1 MISIVIPA
9 YNEAERLE
17 RNIETLIDFL
27 EKNFKEFE
35 IIIAEDGST
44 DGTDTIAKTLSERY
58 KFIHHL
64 HSDERIG
71 KGKAV
76 LSGIKKAKG
85 DIVVYMDADLS
96 TDLSHL
102 RDVVN
107 AVENGYDIAIGSRL
121 LRESNTSRPFTRDFP
136 SKVYNL
142 LVRILLKSK
151 IHDHQCGFKA
161 FRKESILKI
170 ADRAK
175 DSHWFWD
182 TEILVLAQREGMR
195 IKEVPVTWTHYR
207 DGTVSVFKTS
217 LYLLSNLIRYSERLF
232 LYISIITALLIFLGL
247 FIFVSPEKLLVSF
260 VQLDPRYVGF
270 ALAIYPLS
278 FILRG
283 IRYELLMREI
293 GGNLGIG
300 YAFMATS
307 ISQSLN
313 VITPIR
319 IGDLGRAYVYARKG
333 VTYQKSFSGL
343 AGERIYDIIAI
354 LIIAFTGMVFVGA
367 EHLGILVYAL
377 ILVFLI
383 LGGVMVLSKT
393 KGYVAR
399 VMSDAKEL
407 IFSRKAIVFIP
418 LSLAVWLIDVVVCW
432 IVLLSFTNSP
442 LYLPGFAVAVG
453 NIVKILPITPG
464 GIGTYEATLTLILS
478 SAVSRSQALAVS
490 IADHGI
496 KNIMT
501 LILGLGSSIKLGIKL
516 GEMRK

>member
-17 RNIETLIDFL
+17 KNIETLIDFL
-27 EKNFKEFE
+27 EKNYKEFE
-35 IIIAEDGST
+35 IIITEDGST
-44 DGTDTIAKTLSERY
+44 DGTDRIAESLAIRY
-58 KFIHHL
+58 PFVHHI
-64 HSDERIG
+64 HSDKRLG

-76 LSGIKKAKG
+76 LNGIKNAKG

-96 TDLSHL
+96 TDLHHL
-102 RDVVN
+102 KEVVN
-107 AVENGYDIAIGSRL
+107 AVEDGYDMVVGSRL
-121 LRESNTSRPFTRDFP
+121 LKESRTSRPFTRDFP
-136 SKVYNL
+136 SKVYNF
-142 LVRILLKSK
+142 LVRFLLKSE

-161 FRKESILKI
+161 FRRDSILKI
-170 ADRAK
+170 ADKAR
-175 DSHWFWD
+175 DNHWFWD
-182 TEILVLAQREGMR
+182 TEILVLAQRDGMK
-195 IKEVPVTWTHYR
+195 IKEIPVTWTHNR
-207 DGTVSVFKTS
+207 DGAVSVFKTS
-217 LYLLSNLIRYSERLF
+217 LYLLSNLIRYSEKLF
-232 LYISIITALLIFLGL
+232 LYISILTALLIFLGL
-247 FIFVSPEKLLVSF
+247 LIFVSPEKLFLSF
-260 VQLDPRYVGF
+260 IQLNPTYIGVAF
-270 ALAIYPLS
+270 AIYPIS

-283 IRYELLMREI
+283 VRYELLMREI
-293 GGNLGIG
+293 GGNLGVG

-383 LGGVMVLSKT
+383 VGGVIVLSKT

-399 VMSDAKEL
+399 VMSDARDL

-418 LSLAVWLIDVVVCW
+418 LSLSIWMIDVVVSW

-453 NIVKILPITPG
+453 NIVKILPLTPG

-478 SAVSRSQALAVS
+478 STVTRSQALAVS

-501 LILGLGSSIKLGIKL
+501 LILGLVSSIKLGIKL